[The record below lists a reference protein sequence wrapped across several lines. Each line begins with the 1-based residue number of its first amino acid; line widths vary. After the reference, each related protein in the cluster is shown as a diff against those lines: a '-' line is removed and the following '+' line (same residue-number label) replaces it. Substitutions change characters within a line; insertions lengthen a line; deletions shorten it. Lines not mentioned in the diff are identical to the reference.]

1 MRVHT
6 KSFES
11 DVVADEVIVSSTRR
25 IACMSEEDF
34 DDACSS
40 VDSDINDYLYAAND
54 FNESYF

>member
-11 DVVADEVIVSSTRR
+11 EVVAEDEFVATKRV
-25 IACMSEEDF
+25 ACMSEDDF
-34 DDACSS
+34 DDACSVS
-40 VDSDINDYLYAAND
+40 FSDFSFAAND